1 MRTITKNV
9 CTFDELDDE
18 AKDRARAWWRER
30 IDFDGTDE
38 KHSIDKFCEHFGVR
52 LIDWSVGPYSPINYK
67 HDASNENFRGL
78 KLKDFTHGHM
88 PTGYYLDYDLWQT
101 FYIHFKN
108 TGDAKQAFDDA
119 LDAGFRGWREDME
132 YRLTDEAVDEDLTV
146 NEYEFYEDGRRA
158 V

>member
-1 MRTITKNV
+1 MRTITVNV
-9 CTFDELDDE
+9 YKVNELSAT
-18 AKDRARAWWRER
+18 AKEKARNWWRER

-52 LIDWSVGPYSPINYK
+52 LSNWNVGPHSPIEYR

-78 KLKDFTHGHM
+78 KLKDFSYDHM
-88 PTGYYLDYDLWQT
+88 PTGYYLDCDLWQT
-101 FYIHFKN
+101 FYLVFKN
-108 TGDAKQAFDDA
+108 TGNAKQAFEEA

-132 YRLTDEAVDEDLTV
+132 YRLTDAAVDEDLEA
-146 NEYEFYEDGRRA
+146 NEYEFDENGRR